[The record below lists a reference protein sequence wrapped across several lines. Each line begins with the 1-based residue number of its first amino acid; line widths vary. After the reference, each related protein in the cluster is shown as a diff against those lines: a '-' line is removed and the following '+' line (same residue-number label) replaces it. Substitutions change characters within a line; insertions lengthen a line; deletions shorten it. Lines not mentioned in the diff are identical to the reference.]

1 MNTKTKRIKS
11 IKYKTLLYLIFF
23 SVFISVLLWAML
35 TLFSDYL
42 YRRYQIKDMYRI
54 AEDINKYDGD
64 DIENYFSDVAYKNS
78 VCMMYLDSEGQRIYY
93 NDKTPGCLLGKNKL
107 DMRFYLSKLYENDK
121 DMDSFYIKNTDYDSE
136 ALMYV
141 IKRDD
146 GFVFLYTMLINVN
159 NNVRAVRSQMI
170 YMAIV
175 VVFLAIVISIF
186 LSKIIS
192 KPILDI
198 TKKANSLAR
207 GNYNIVFEK
216 NGIREIDE
224 LVDSLN
230 YLEAEVS
237 KTDEYRRDLM
247 ANVSHDLKTPLTM
260 IKAYAEMIRD
270 ISYKDKKKMEEH
282 LNIIIDETDRLN
294 VLVGD
299 ILALSKMQA
308 NSDVLNSETFSLND
322 VINNI
327 VKKYEVLKINE
338 NYTIEVQ
345 IPNDIIVYAD
355 KAKIN
360 QVIYN
365 LINNAINYTGDDKKV
380 IVKVTDVKKYYLVEI
395 IDSGKGIDPD
405 ELDHIWDK
413 YYKNDKNHKRN
424 VLGTGL
430 GLSIVKNILELH
442 NFEYGVN
449 SQKGK
454 GSTFYFKIK
463 KKK

>member
-146 GFVFLYTMLINVN
+146 GFVFLYIILINVN

>member
-78 VCMMYLDSEGQRIYY
+78 VCMMYLDSEGQKIYY

-380 IVKVTDVKKYYLVEI
+380 IVKVTDVKRYYLVEI

>member
-380 IVKVTDVKKYYLVEI
+380 IVKVTDVKRYYLVEI

>member
-78 VCMMYLDSEGQRIYY
+78 VCMMYLDSEGQKIYY